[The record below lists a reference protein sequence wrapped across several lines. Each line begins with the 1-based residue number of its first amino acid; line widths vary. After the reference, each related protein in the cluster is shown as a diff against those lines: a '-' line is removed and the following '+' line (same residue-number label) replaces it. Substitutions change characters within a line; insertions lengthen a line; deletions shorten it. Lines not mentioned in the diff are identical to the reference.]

1 MNELELVLFICTIAG
16 LGSSVLIGLAWV
28 VRNILRSKTGK
39 IIDRAKA
46 QRKPLVL
53 AASLGHHAKLMHV
66 TEVFPGMLET
76 VKFGKRSGKN
86 RKVFATPKY
95 TEAELTKEEIQEE
108 KSRELTQECLDSMLQ
123 LNTEKVFLEDGVPV
137 TLALDDKV
145 VTTGVKGIGALAF
158 FEKLCKIDKIKDKI
172 DGLKK
177 SDTYKDVAEY
187 LESLAAKV
195 SIIKL
200 DVLRNYF
207 DSDWDQADAE
217 SQSEYY
223 YVQGYRDGQKKEKGV
238 EKMFIIGGIAIGIVG
253 CVMGA
258 VLAFLG

>member
-1 MNELELVLFICTIAG
+1 MVDELIWAIISIAG
-16 LGSSVLIGLAWV
+16 LSSTVIIAVLWA
-28 VRNILRSKTGK
+28 VRNFLRAKTGK
-39 IIDRAKA
+39 IIDLAKA

-53 AASLGHHAKLMHV
+53 AASLGHHAKLLR
-66 TEVFPGMLET
+66 TNEVFPGMLET
-76 VKFGKRSGKN
+76 TKFAKRAGKN
-86 RKVFATPKY
+86 RKTFSTPKY
-95 TEAELTKEEIQEE
+95 TEVELSEEEIQDQ
-108 KSRELTQECLDSMLQ
+108 KSRELTQECLENMLK

-145 VTTGVKGIGALAF
+145 ITTGVKGIGALAF
-158 FEKLCKIDKIKDKI
+158 YEKLLKIDKIRDKI
-172 DGLKK
+172 AELKESSTLK
-177 SDTYKDVAEY
+177 EVGEY
-187 LESLAAKV
+187 LESLASKL
-195 SIIKL
+195 SIINIE
-200 DVLRNYF
+200 VLRNYF

-238 EKMFIIGGIAIGIVG
+238 EKLFIIGGIAMGVVG

>member
-16 LGSSVLIGLAWV
+16 LGGSVLIGVAWA
-28 VRNILRSKTGK
+28 VRNLLRSKTGK
-39 IIDRAKA
+39 VIDRAKA

-53 AASLGHHAKLMHV
+53 AASLGHHARLMKV

-76 VKFGKRSGKN
+76 TKFAKRAGKN
-86 RKVFATPKY
+86 RKVFATPRY
-95 TEAELTKEEIQEE
+95 TEVELSEGEIQDQA
-108 KSRELTQECLDSMLQ
+108 SRELTQECLKNMLK

-145 VTTGVKGIGALAF
+145 ITTGVKGIGALAF
-158 FEKLCKIDKIKDKI
+158 YEKLLKIDKIKDKI
-172 DGLKK
+172 TELKESATLK
-177 SDTYKDVAEY
+177 EVGEY
-187 LESLAAKV
+187 LESLASKL
-195 SIIKL
+195 SIINIE
-200 DVLRNYF
+200 VLRNYF

-238 EKMFIIGGIAIGIVG
+238 EKLFIIGGIAIGIVG

>member
-16 LGSSVLIGLAWV
+16 LGSSVLIGISWII
-28 VRNILRSKTGK
+28 RNILRSKTGK
-39 IIDRAKA
+39 VIDRAKA
-46 QRKPLVL
+46 QHKPLVL
-53 AASLGHHAKLMHV
+53 AASLGHHAKLMRAS
-66 TEVFPGMLET
+66 EVFPGMLET
-76 VKFGKRSGKN
+76 AKFAKRTGKT

-95 TEAELTKEEIQEE
+95 TEVELTDVEIADE
-108 KSRELTQECLDSMLQ
+108 KSRELTQECLDGMLQ

-158 FEKLCKIDKIKDKI
+158 YEKLLKIDKIKDKI
-172 DGLKK
+172 AELKNN
-177 SDTYKDVAEY
+177 SAFKDVGEY
-187 LESLAAKV
+187 LEGLAAKI
-195 SIIKL
+195 SIINIE
-200 DVLRNYF
+200 VLRNYF

-258 VLAFLG
+258 LLAFIG